1 MSLQARL
8 LLITVVIGLAIAMLP
23 FLRTAIA
30 KIFGPVVMEGFKM
43 SVFSFIWVS
52 KTLWRDHWLVLKS
65 LVTPRRILFPS
76 LSETLRAEEDE
87 ARGRK

>member
-1 MSLQARL
+1 MIA
-8 LLITVVIGLAIAMLP
+8 VIVGIAIALLP
-23 FLRTAIA
+23 FLRTVIA
-30 KIFGPVVMEGFKM
+30 KLLGPVVMEGFKM
-43 SVFSFIWVS
+43 SVFTLIWVG
-52 KTLWRDHWLVLKS
+52 KTLWRDHWLVIKS